1 METGIE
7 TGGTTMSR
15 IIDEHVSF
23 TYRPGENKEAL
34 VLRSKI
40 AILVAKRS
48 QALTELG
55 EKAIPLLKDNPDF
68 AVLATEIAEY
78 GEEIEVLEKQEAE
91 LLSK

>member
-1 METGIE
+1 
-7 TGGTTMSR
+7 MSR

-55 EKAIPLLKDNPDF
+55 EKAIPLLKDNPEF
-68 AVLATEIAEY
+68 AAMAAEIAEY
-78 GEEIEVLEKQEAE
+78 EEEIDILERQEAA
-91 LLSK
+91 LLAK